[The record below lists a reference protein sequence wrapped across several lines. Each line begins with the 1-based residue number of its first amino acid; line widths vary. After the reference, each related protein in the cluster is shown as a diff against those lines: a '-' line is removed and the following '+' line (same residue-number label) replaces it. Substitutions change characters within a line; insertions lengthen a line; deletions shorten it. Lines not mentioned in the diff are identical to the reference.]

1 MERAFLD
8 VFNNSVAVSWLVL
21 AVLLARLLLR
31 KAPKSARCALWTLV
45 GLRLCLPVRFR
56 SVFSLV
62 PSAYTLNPGIA
73 LAARP
78 RIDSGLPAVDRLINP
93 AVARSFTPEP
103 WASANPLQ
111 IWLYIAAWVWLTG
124 LGLLLLYAAVSYLRL
139 YLRMAPSLPLR
150 DNIRLSERA
159 ETPFLM
165 GFVRPRIYLPLG
177 LDEEDREL
185 AVTHEWAHV
194 ERRDHVL
201 RPLAF
206 LLVSVYWFNPLL
218 WLSFAL
224 LCRDI
229 ELACDERVLKKLGP
243 EQKKAY
249 SRALLACSTS
259 RRGALACPVA
269 FGEKGVEGRIKS
281 ILTYR
286 KPPVWL
292 SLLAAA
298 LCVLLALCFLTDP
311 PGLRLDTAADP
322 VVAAQA
328 RDLRLDTDQPRE
340 YRQAE
345 LDELNSRLA
354 HLSSSTESGIFEGST
369 RLFSID
375 AEMESGESLR
385 ISGYRA
391 GGDIL
396 YKNRRYAI
404 EDGEFLTYLARFCQR
419 EDTSPAIEAG

>member
-21 AVLLARLLLR
+21 AVLLARLALK
-31 KAPKSARCALWTLV
+31 KAPKSARCALWALV
-45 GLRLCLPVRFR
+45 GLRLCLPVRLK
-56 SVFSLV
+56 SVFSLI
-62 PSAYTLNPGIA
+62 PSARTLSPSIA

-78 RIDSGLPAVDRLINP
+78 RIDSGLAAVDRLINP
-93 AVARSFTPEP
+93 AVARSFAPEP

-111 IWLYIAAWVWLTG
+111 IWLYIAAWVWLIG

-165 GFVRPRIYLPLG
+165 GFIRPRIYLPLG
-177 LDEEDREL
+177 LSEEQREL

-218 WLSFAL
+218 WLSFVL

-229 ELACDERVLKKLGP
+229 EFACDERVLKKLGL
-243 EQKKAY
+243 EKKKAY
-249 SRALLACSTS
+249 SRALLACSTR

-269 FGEKGVEGRIKS
+269 FGEKGVEGRIRN
-281 ILTYR
+281 ILAYR
-286 KPPVWL
+286 KPPRRL
-292 SLLAAA
+292 SLTAAV

-328 RDLRLDTDQPRE
+328 RDLRLDSDRPRE
-340 YRQAE
+340 YRAAE
-345 LDELNSRLA
+345 LEELNSRLGQ
-354 HLSSSTESGIFEGST
+354 LGSCPESGIFEGST
-369 RLFSID
+369 RIFAVD
-375 AEMESGESLR
+375 AETESGKSLR
-385 ISGYRA
+385 ISGYGA

-396 YKNRRYAI
+396 YRDRRYAI
-404 EDGEFLTYLARFCQR
+404 EDEGFLTYLARFCQR
-419 EDTSPAIEAG
+419 EDTTPATKAG